1 MNQMNLN
8 VKGAVAIAMDYL
20 RSLDDLLPADQLR
33 LEETIRQEDGH
44 WLITLS
50 FRNPDTFDERTYKYL
65 EIDPQTKE
73 VLAMRIRNPSI
84 VDGGLF

>member
-8 VKGAVAIAMDYL
+8 VKGAVAIAMDYV
-20 RSLDDLLPADQLR
+20 RSLDELLHAEQMR
-33 LEETIRQEDGH
+33 LEETVRQEDGH

-73 VLAMRIRNPSI
+73 VLAMRIRNPAI